1 MESSATEPL
10 DLVWA
15 HSGGMRV
22 LLLTSIGVLA
32 SCHDSSV
39 SWKPEQTIQFTIEVP
54 TRPSPKQLKLQVD
67 LPKGFKNL
75 MLEPTMSLDFRDPDN
90 ASATVSVHAD
100 WRTTEEIAS
109 DGGAGAWASRAKL
122 TCTSRSDTAV
132 LEKLSDGQSSVCR
145 VGSPTV
151 YSTFVERYWT
161 IDQPGGRWE
170 LECDVPFNSKNDKD
184 DWGRPSKAVV
194 EQARVLCASV
204 RPGT

>member
-39 SWKPEQTIQFTIEVP
+39 SWKPEQTIQFTIEHCGIQIGIT
-54 TRPSPKQLKLQVD
+54 TRP
-67 LPKGFKNL
+67 
-75 MLEPTMSLDFRDPDN
+75 PDN